1 MKSEKLRTEI
11 LKLSEGVLSTVVDI
25 VLWEMVYL
33 SEAATTFSRNTWEP
47 QVKANRFLES
57 VNYETIKRA
66 IEKAR
71 QKGWIKRTNKR
82 RAWPQITAAGQKRLT
97 SLIPTYDEQRVW
109 DNRLYLV
116 TYDIPEEK
124 KKDREL
130 LREYL
135 KILGATIVQESV
147 WLTPYNP
154 RIILQEFIDERKLSG
169 TIIISDI
176 GKDGSIGDEDI
187 KDLVVRLY
195 RLDEINKAYKKF
207 IEKYEN
213 SKITTTEVYFAY
225 LKILRDDPQL
235 PFELLP
241 SYWLGERA
249 YKVFQQI
256 SSKLNSYISAIA

>member
-1 MKSEKLRTEI
+1 MKSSKLNQAI
-11 LKLSEGVLSTVVDI
+11 LKLSEGILSTAVDI
-25 VLWEMVYL
+25 FLWEIAYL
-33 SEAATTFSRNTWEP
+33 VEASTTFSRNTWEP
-47 QVKANRFLES
+47 KVKADRFLENI
-57 VNYETIKRA
+57 NYETIKRA

-82 RAWPQITAAGQKRLT
+82 RAWPQITAAGQKRLV
-97 SLIPTYDEQRVW
+97 SLIPIYDDKRAW

-135 KILGATIVQESV
+135 KTLGAAIVQESV

-154 RIILQEFIDERKLSG
+154 REILPEFIDERKLAG

-176 GKDGSIGDEDI
+176 GRDGSIGEEDI
-187 KDLVVRLY
+187 KDLVVRIY
-195 RLDEINKAYKKF
+195 KLDEINKEYGEF
-207 IEKYEN
+207 LEKSEN
-213 SKITTTEVYFAY
+213 SKVAPTKVYFSY
-225 LKILRDDPQL
+225 LRILKKDPQL

-241 SYWLGERA
+241 SYWLGEKA
-249 YKVFQQI
+249 HKVFLKI
-256 SSKLNSYISAIA
+256 SSKLNS